1 MEEAF
6 ASNLFDSGSETS
18 QCLSKALT
26 DCFSSS
32 VLWTKP
38 INVKSNSIFNQFLFQ
53 EINHFLSVSVS
64 DALPLTRLEGMKD
77 LQTQSPKHK
86 KSEDGAYKS
95 ISGY

>member
-38 INVKSNSIFNQFLFQ
+38 INVKSNSIFNQFLF
-53 EINHFLSVSVS
+53 
-64 DALPLTRLEGMKD
+64 
-77 LQTQSPKHK
+77 
-86 KSEDGAYKS
+86 
-95 ISGY
+95 